1 MKRIVFMVGGPE
13 FHPVGVQ
20 AGAIAQWL
28 GEGYACELVAG
39 EGALGRL
46 EGAELLV
53 VMGLYWPGMEQEW
66 AGGMKYEPL
75 GRGNA
80 ERLGAY
86 VRSGRPVV
94 SHHGGIA
101 SYPEA
106 GEFAE
111 ACGWAWVW
119 GETTHS
125 PFGSWTT
132 KPAGAGHAVME
143 GVGTFTVEDEIYYGV
158 KAMEPGAAEVH
169 AAAEFE
175 GVAHPMVS
183 TMEAVGHGRG
193 RRVYLAN
200 GHDMRAFSGAAGGS
214 AGASGGAVRRLWVN
228 SVRWALGE

>member
-101 SYPEA
+101 SFPEA

-119 GETTHS
+119 G
-125 PFGSWTT
+125 GDD
-132 KPAGAGHAVME
+132 ALAVWE
-143 GVGTFTVEDEIYYGV
+143 LD
-158 KAMEPGAAEVH
+158 
-169 AAAEFE
+169 
-175 GVAHPMVS
+175 
-183 TMEAVGHGRG
+183 
-193 RRVYLAN
+193 
-200 GHDMRAFSGAAGGS
+200 DQAGG
-214 AGASGGAVRRLWVN
+214 GGACGDGGCGDVYGGGRDL
-228 SVRWALGE
+228 LPGEGDGTGGGGGACGG